1 MSLGQRI
8 RAARLGYHWTGTC
21 FMRISDHHDPE
32 CWRDAKWFVENFA
45 AARIKPKRAFTI
57 YVNDLGEVI

>member
-1 MSLGQRI
+1 
-8 RAARLGYHWTGTC
+8 
-21 FMRISDHHDPE
+21 MRISDHHDPE